1 MNSAK
6 QRFINAIAHTKS
18 LSQLHTHVTATYA
31 LPHDPDDLNRTK
43 VVWSVSAFDKLIHD
57 LIRLGMVQT
66 FMGQR
71 SPTPKYL
78 SEPVP
83 LSTIVNTYTVAVMAA
98 AITFEQVVF
107 GKLKHLSFQ
116 DPQKLTDG
124 LSLIWPEKHKWTV
137 MAADMGLSEADAR
150 TTLSLIASRRN
161 AIVHES
167 DLDPITLI
175 KTPLDAQTSDNVVS
189 YIERLGHAICN
200 RII

>member
-1 MNSAK
+1 MNNAK
-6 QRFINAIAHTKS
+6 QRFIDAIAHAKS
-18 LSQLHTHVTATYA
+18 LNQIHLHVKSTYT
-31 LPHDPDDLNRTK
+31 LPHDSDDLNRTK

-57 LIRLGMVQT
+57 LIRLGMVQI
-66 FMGQR
+66 FVGQR

-83 LSTIVNTYTVAVMAA
+83 LSTIVNTYTVAVTAA

-124 LSLIWPEKHKWTV
+124 LSLIWPEKHKWAV
-137 MAADMGLSEADAR
+137 MAADMGLTEADAR

-161 AIVHES
+161 SIVHES
-167 DLDPITLI
+167 DLDPITYI
-175 KTPLDAQTSDNVVS
+175 KIPMDVQTSDDVVS
-189 YIERLGHAICN
+189 YIERLGQAICN
-200 RII
+200 RVI